1 MDNEVLKDFMNE
13 YGLSAGERVV
23 DAYRTLTDHYGEV
36 YTVVVITDLHSIFRF
51 YKTVSLA
58 GWDLEVI

>member
-1 MDNEVLKDFMNE
+1 MDNEVLKDFMIE

-23 DAYRTLTDHYGEV
+23 DAYRVLTDNFGEV

-51 YKTVSLA
+51 YKTALA